1 MVKILEKSGENR
13 EREVRFLK
21 SVDLAQKLV
30 DAEDDGEEI
39 SFDKNAGVI
48 ALYNGQIIIDVWMH
62 AFYIKDPTKFYIA
75 HKLAELY
82 EREFDIEQTLE
93 PRY

>member
-13 EREVRFLK
+13 ERDVRFLK

-30 DAEDDGEEI
+30 NAEDDGEEI

-62 AFYIKDPTKFYIA
+62 AFYIKDQTRFEFAYR
-75 HKLAELY
+75 LAELY
-82 EREFDIEQTLE
+82 EYEFNIEQTLE